1 LALVQTEYVI
11 KELTKICSFE
21 CEIVKI
27 DTIGDNILDIPLP
40 KIGEKALF
48 TRELEVALE
57 LHQIDIVVH
66 SLKDLPTTLPSK
78 LVIGAILKRVCSEDV
93 VIINTQKHSIKNIEL
108 LPNNSIIGTSSL
120 RRMAQIRHTYPHL
133 IVKDIRGNINTRI
146 RKLDEG
152 QFDAIILASAGLQR
166 LNWEDKIAQV
176 LDDKNYY
183 YAVGQGVLAVECLE
197 SRIDI
202 LSLLAPLNHI
212 STIVQI
218 LAERTFLKTIQGGC
232 SAPVG
237 VRTILKEID
246 GKISQVTLCGM
257 VSDLEGKERLVEKF
271 TMDLYS
277 DNINRETLNSS
288 ASNRLANKI
297 DKKYNKDSAAHI
309 ITGIYLNPSGSSH
322 IDIKDI
328 EFNEEATEFPNI
340 DMKINTEDS
349 KKRAALHNPDD
360 KGNDESQLKNHN
372 DSILNKE
379 AVNENLVTM
388 YLNAEKCGHT
398 LAEMMLN
405 QGALEILTK
414 VREGNL

>member
-1 LALVQTEYVI
+1 MGIKKLRVGTRRSQLALVQTEYVI

-166 LNWEDKIAQV
+166 LNWEDKIAQ
-176 LDDKNYY
+176 
-183 YAVGQGVLAVECLE
+183 
-197 SRIDI
+197 
-202 LSLLAPLNHI
+202 
-212 STIVQI
+212 
-218 LAERTFLKTIQGGC
+218 QGGC